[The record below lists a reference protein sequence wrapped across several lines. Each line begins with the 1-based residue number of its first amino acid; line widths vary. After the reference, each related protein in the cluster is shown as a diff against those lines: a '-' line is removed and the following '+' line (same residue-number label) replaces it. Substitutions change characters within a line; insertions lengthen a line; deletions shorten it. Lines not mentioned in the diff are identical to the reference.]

1 MLGAAHHIGA
11 GVSKDPVV
19 ALAWLTRAR
28 LARSKFADRFYN
40 AVRDSCTPEQRREAE
55 RRAYLPLG
63 EAEDV
68 S

>member
-1 MLGAAHHIGA
+1 
-11 GVSKDPVV
+11 
-19 ALAWLTRAR
+19 

-40 AVRDSCTPEQRREAE
+40 AVRDSCTPEQRHEAE

-63 EAEDV
+63 EAEGV